1 MAQKS
6 CHSSPTNVIRSQL
19 QVQFYT
25 VPRAFFYRFLRYKSG
40 SITYHTAI
48 LHRFYGI
55 NVQFYTVP
63 HGTELAEQTT
73 EVLAVRGTP
82 LDHPV
87 HS

>member
-1 MAQKS
+1 MW
-6 CHSSPTNVIRSQL
+6 
-19 QVQFYT
+19 
-25 VPRAFFYRFLRYKSG
+25 
-40 SITYHTAI
+40 
-48 LHRFYGI
+48 
-55 NVQFYTVP
+55 FYTVP